1 MIFKEICQR
10 CCFCCF
16 IYKLLFLLNKFIH
29 HIIKKKKKHNVSP
42 EIYYIAPFFYRGL
55 RIFVTPK
62 ESKKASVYAYQ
73 SMYWSRR
80 LICLLYNYLLTTH
93 SGIANKSWSM
103 SPWGRGWLYSSIHNA
118 WGCRLLDSQLW
129 EPHMGDTVTD
139 DMDRSHGNCW
149 RFCDLY
155 CPHSRSSTNQRH
167 VTYTYINILIYIYR
181 YNIYVGGFQN
191 HSDVPEYNYMKGRD
205 IWTPPLRRLLYVVS
219 ISGGPYQWGYH
230 HRILDSIT
238 HLIGEVGCTCR
249 LSLVRSMGWVLC
261 FLWES
266 AEVLAHINGQD
277 SAVGVSVLPYRC

>member
-1 MIFKEICQR
+1 MIFKEICQS

-103 SPWGRGWLYSSIHNA
+103 SPRGGGWLYSSVHNA
-118 WGCRLLDSQLW
+118 WGCWLWGRAASKWRGSGRIGVVSGTSDWSGLIGWNTWSRSLSPACDTEGLGGFSALRAPHGRYCDWWYGSLLI
-129 EPHMGDTVTD
+129 
-139 DMDRSHGNCW
+139 SHGNDLRSIIGVVLFHYCW
-149 RFCDLY
+149 GFCDL
-155 CPHSRSSTNQRH
+155 
-167 VTYTYINILIYIYR
+167 
-181 YNIYVGGFQN
+181 
-191 HSDVPEYNYMKGRD
+191 
-205 IWTPPLRRLLYVVS
+205 
-219 ISGGPYQWGYH
+219 
-230 HRILDSIT
+230 
-238 HLIGEVGCTCR
+238 
-249 LSLVRSMGWVLC
+249 
-261 FLWES
+261 
-266 AEVLAHINGQD
+266 
-277 SAVGVSVLPYRC
+277 